1 MGEDARAG
9 GTGVTNDQ
17 GTREPEDIRRDI
29 DSTRDELGDTVAALA
44 EKTDVNAQAKKKVAD
59 VKQTVSAKRTQF
71 VEKARTSS
79 PDGASSAAAT
89 AKAKARENPLPIAL
103 SGAFAAGLIVGR
115 ILKR

>member
-9 GTGVTNDQ
+9 GTRVTGEE

-44 EKTDVNAQAKKKVAD
+44 EKTDVKAQAQKKVAE
-59 VKQTVSAKRTQF
+59 VKQTVSAKRTEL
-71 VEKARTSS
+71 VEKARASS
-79 PDGASSAAAT
+79 PDGASSAAAS
-89 AKAKARENPLPIAL
+89 AKEKARENPLPVAVA
-103 SGAFAAGLIVGR
+103 GAFAAGLIVGR